1 MSKPIAINGH
11 DIQPGEYKQIILD
24 IARLPSRTEIDTIVE
39 VFRSKK
45 DGPVLLLMAGL
56 HGDELNGVETIRR
69 LINDKLI
76 NPLRGTVI
84 AIPILN
90 VFGFINFS
98 RDVPDGKDVN
108 RSFPGHEHGSLA
120 SRVAFHFMRDIFPHI
135 DYGVDFHTGGASR
148 SNFPQLRC
156 VLSNKKNEELAR
168 AFAPPFILHSKLRDR
183 SLRKSAELAGKSII
197 VFEAGESLRFDEL
210 AINEGMNGVLRLMYH
225 LKMTDTH
232 KPAISETI
240 TLVNSTWV
248 RARHAGLFRYF
259 IPNGSKVEKNQVI
272 ASISGPYGEFDK
284 KIKSPKT
291 GYVIGVNN
299 MPIVNQGDA
308 LFHIGLEN

>member
-1 MSKPIAINGH
+1 MPKPIEING
-11 DIQPGEYKQIILD
+11 IAIEPGEYQQITLD

-39 VFRSKK
+39 VFRGEK

-69 LINDKLI
+69 LINRKLL
-76 NPLRGTVI
+76 NPTRGTVI
-84 AIPILN
+84 AIPVLN

-108 RSFPGHEHGSLA
+108 RSFPGNEHGSLA
-120 SRVAFHFMRDIFPHI
+120 SRVAYHFMKDVFPHI

-156 VLSNKKNEELAR
+156 VLSNKKNIELAR
-168 AFAPPFILHSKLRDR
+168 AFAPPFILDSKLRDR
-183 SLRKSAELAGKSII
+183 SLRKSAEQAGKNIL

-210 AINEGMNGVLRLMYH
+210 AIKEGMNGVLRLMHH
-225 LKMTDTH
+225 LKMTGAH
-232 KPAISETI
+232 KLAVNETI
-240 TLVNSTWV
+240 TLGSSTWV
-248 RARHAGLFRYF
+248 RARYAGLFRYF
-259 IPNGSKVEKNQVI
+259 IANGSRVEKNQVI
-272 ASISGPYGEFDK
+272 ASISGPYGEFEK
-284 KIKSPKT
+284 KIKSPRT

>member
-1 MSKPIAINGH
+1 MSKPIVIN
-11 DIQPGEYKQIILD
+11 DQVVKPGTYKQIILD
-24 IARLPSRTEIDTIVE
+24 IARLPSRTEIDTHIE
-39 VFRSKK
+39 VFHGKK

-69 LINDKLI
+69 LITGKFL
-76 NPLRGTVI
+76 NPLRGTII

-90 VFGFINFS
+90 VYGFINFS

-120 SRVAFHFMRDIFPHI
+120 SRVAYHFMRDIFPHV

-156 VLSNKKNEELAR
+156 VLSNQRNEELAR
-168 AFAPPFILHSKLRDR
+168 AFAPPFILDSRLRDR
-183 SLRKSAELAGKSII
+183 SLRKSAELAGKTII

-225 LKMTDTH
+225 LNMTKIH
-232 KPAISETI
+232 KPATNETI
-240 TLVNSTWV
+240 TLHDSTWV
-248 RARHAGLFRYF
+248 RARYAGLFRYF
-259 IPNGSKVEKNQVI
+259 IQNGARVEQNQVI
-272 ASISGPYGEFDK
+272 ASISGPYGEFEK
-284 KIKSPKT
+284 KIKSPRT

-308 LFHIGLEN
+308 LFHIGLEK